1 MLLTVLSSISD
12 HASLLC
18 KLCPEKPPTLVKVV
32 SYRKYKLIDTESFEN
47 DLASSVLCQDHTSSL
62 AETSTD
68 DVDKLVADYNNTL
81 SALIDKYAPLKS
93 KTVNTRPSV
102 PWYTAEICAA
112 KRLRRKAKRKWSIF
126 LYYLLHFLLLHT
138 FFEVN
143 KIRKKWRRA
152 RYR

>member
-1 MLLTVLSSISD
+1 MFRQHCQVPHLLLTVLSSISD

-18 KLCPEKPPTLVKVV
+18 KLCPEKPPTLV

-81 SALIDKYAPLKS
+81 STLIDKYAPLKS

-102 PWYTAEICAA
+102 P
-112 KRLRRKAKRKWSIF
+112 
-126 LYYLLHFLLLHT
+126 
-138 FFEVN
+138 
-143 KIRKKWRRA
+143 
-152 RYR
+152 